1 MATKKRTGSITN
13 RYKKQH
19 GLHHKQSGKYLK
31 VYWPYIPVLVMVIG
45 GIFSSIYIL
54 INKPDTS
61 ISSNNISAPAL
72 LSETNKLRSNSKLSP
87 LTINYQLST
96 AAQEKANDMAI
107 NNYWSPVSPSGTTP
121 WQIIKSTG
129 YQYQTAGENLAYG
142 FSSSQS
148 LFSAWENSNSHKQ
161 TILNSN
167 FNNVGFGIAKAPN
180 FQNQGPETIVVA
192 LYGSTTPGALPN
204 SQSSQTFTSA
214 SITEPQSQAVVRA
227 QSLTSSD
234 SKVVFLIGGITMGA
248 IACFLIL
255 RHGVILKKW
264 LVEGEELVVSHLF
277 LDIILVLMIFGLA
290 RLGQTVGFI
299 R

>member
-1 MATKKRTGSITN
+1 
-13 RYKKQH
+13 
-19 GLHHKQSGKYLK
+19 
-31 VYWPYIPVLVMVIG
+31 
-45 GIFSSIYIL
+45 
-54 INKPDTS
+54 
-61 ISSNNISAPAL
+61 
-72 LSETNKLRSNSKLSP
+72 
-87 LTINYQLST
+87 
-96 AAQEKANDMAI
+96 MAI